1 VTAVLPREA
10 PPTELEA
17 EQEEEVHAPRR
28 RPPWLLLLPGLLW
41 LALFFLVPMIT
52 LASMSLQT
60 GSLQT
65 GYALTWTWST
75 YTDAWATYGDQ
86 LVRSFLYAG
95 SATVLALIIGYPLAY
110 AIAFKAGRWRNLM
123 LVLVIAPFFT
133 SFLIRTLAWKI
144 VLADQGWVVSA
155 LQWIGLLGENGRLL
169 ATPAAVVLGLT
180 YNFLPFMVLPLYAS
194 LEKIDP
200 RLLEAATDLYATP
213 ARAFWAV
220 TWPLSIP
227 GVVAGTLLTFIPAA
241 GDYVNVQF
249 LGNPGSQ
256 MIGNVIQSRFL
267 TVLDY
272 PVAAALSITVMVTVL
287 VLVLSYVRRVG
298 AKELL

>member
-1 VTAVLPREA
+1 VTAVLAREA
-10 PPTELEA
+10 PPVDQEP
-17 EQEEEVHAPRR
+17 EQDLPPVRR

-75 YTDAWATYGDQ
+75 YTDAWSTYGDQ

-95 SATVLALIIGYPLAY
+95 SATVLALLIGYPLAY

-144 VLADQGWVVSA
+144 VLADQGWLVGA
-155 LQWIGLLGENGRLL
+155 LQWVGLLGENGRLL
-169 ATPAAVVLGLT
+169 ATPTAVVLGLT

-227 GVVAGTLLTFIPAA
+227 GVVAGTLLTFIPAS

-272 PVAAALSITVMVTVL
+272 PVAAALSITVMLAVL

-298 AKELL
+298 ARELL

>member
-1 VTAVLPREA
+1 MTALLAREA
-10 PPTELEA
+10 PPVEE
-17 EQEEEVHAPRR
+17 EQEQDLPPVRR

-75 YTDAWATYGDQ
+75 YSEAWSTYGDQ

-95 SATVLALIIGYPLAY
+95 SATVLALLIGYPLAY

-144 VLADQGWVVSA
+144 VLADQGWVVGA

-200 RLLEAATDLYATP
+200 RLLEAASDLYATP

>member
-1 VTAVLPREA
+1 MTAVLTPPSATPEA
-10 PPTELEA
+10 PADDAVPPSA
-17 EQEEEVHAPRR
+17 RSRAPY
-28 RPPWLLLLPGLLW
+28 LLLLPGLLW
-41 LALFFLVPMIT
+41 LALFFLVP
-52 LASMSLQT
+52 LVALVSMSLQT
-60 GSLQT
+60 GSLSE
-65 GYALTWTWST
+65 GYRLTWHWAT
-75 YTDAWATYGDQ
+75 YTSAWSTYGDQ

-95 SATVLALIIGYPLAY
+95 AATVLALLVGYPLAY
-110 AIAFKAGRWRNLM
+110 AIALRAGRWRNLM
-123 LVLVIAPFFT
+123 LVLVVAPFFT

-144 VLADQGWVVSA
+144 VLGDEGWVVGA
-155 LQWIGLLGENGRLL
+155 LQTVGLLGENGRLL

-194 LEKIDP
+194 LEKVDP

-272 PVAAALSITVMVTVL
+272 PVAAALSITVMASVL
-287 VLVLSYVRRVG
+287 VLVLTYVRRVG
-298 AKELL
+298 ARELL

>member
-1 VTAVLPREA
+1 
-10 PPTELEA
+10 
-17 EQEEEVHAPRR
+17 
-28 RPPWLLLLPGLLW
+28 
-41 LALFFLVPMIT
+41 
-52 LASMSLQT
+52 MSLQT
-60 GSLQT
+60 GSLSE
-65 GYALTWTWST
+65 GYRLTWTWST
-75 YTDAWATYGDQ
+75 YTSAWSTYGDQ

-95 SATVLALIIGYPLAY
+95 SATVLALLIGYPLAY
-110 AIAFKAGRWRNLM
+110 AIALKAGRWRNLM
-123 LVLVIAPFFT
+123 LVLVVAPFFT

-144 VLADQGWVVSA
+144 VLGDQGWFVGA
-155 LQWIGLLGENGRLL
+155 LQWVGLLGENGRLL

-180 YNFLPFMVLPLYAS
+180 YNFLPFMVLPVYAS
-194 LEKIDP
+194 LEKLDP

-249 LGNPGSQ
+249 LGNPASQ

-272 PVAAALSITVMVTVL
+272 PVAAALSITVMTIVL
-287 VLVLSYVRRVG
+287 VLVLTYVRRVG